1 MIVESLFKEMETFA
15 KEYKVPII
23 NENGRKVFI
32 EIVQKYKPQR
42 VLEIGTAIG
51 YSALLTA
58 YYGNEKVKIT
68 SLELDEERA
77 KQAQTFIDK
86 SIYKDNIHII
96 LGDAGVNIQKLNPEE
111 KFDMIFIDAA
121 KGQYPDYLN
130 KVMPLLSEQGIILAD
145 NVLYRGYVMSE
156 EKPPR
161 RYKTI
166 VKRLREYISLVS
178 DKEKFTTQIFEN
190 GDGLALSQKITK
202 R

>member
-1 MIVESLFKEMETFA
+1 MK
-15 KEYKVPII
+15 KK
-23 NENGRKVFI
+23 R
-32 EIVQKYKPQR
+32 
-42 VLEIGTAIG
+42 
-51 YSALLTA
+51 
-58 YYGNEKVKIT
+58 
-68 SLELDEERA
+68 

-86 SIYKDNIHII
+86 SIYKENIHII
-96 LGDAGVNIQKLNPEE
+96 LGDAGINIQKLNPEE

-145 NVLYRGYVMSE
+145 NVLFRGYVMSE

-178 DKEKFTTQIFEN
+178 DKEKFIKGTQFLKMVM
-190 GDGLALSQKITK
+190 GLHYHKK
-202 R
+202 

>member
-1 MIVESLFKEMETFA
+1 MESLFKEMEAFA

-58 YYGNEKVKIT
+58 CYGNGKVKIT

-121 KGQYPDYLN
+121 KGQYPDYLQ
-130 KVMPLLSEQGIILAD
+130 KVLPLLSEHGIILAD
-145 NVLYRGYVMSE
+145 NVLFRGYVMSE

-190 GDGLALSQKITK
+190 GDGLALSQKNN
-202 R
+202 